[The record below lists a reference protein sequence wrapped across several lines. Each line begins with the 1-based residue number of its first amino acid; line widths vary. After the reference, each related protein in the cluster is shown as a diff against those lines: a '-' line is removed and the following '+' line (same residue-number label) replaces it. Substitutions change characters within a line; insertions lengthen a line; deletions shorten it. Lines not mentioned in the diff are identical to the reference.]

1 MLNFT
6 IIILYFTIMDLQKKF
21 LLPHRWQCVGV
32 WLIVC
37 AILLSMALIAG
48 DITGVIR
55 HVPAILGWIPAFIG
69 LMLVCLSQ
77 EKVDDEY
84 ISVLRGRLVSILV
97 AVAFISGL
105 LSSICDLLGVCFR
118 WYSPIVQIILSLLHN
133 PFLLGS
139 VYIIALKLTLYI
151 INRKINRYA
160 EK

>member
-1 MLNFT
+1 
-6 IIILYFTIMDLQKKF
+6 MDLQKKF
-21 LLPHRWQCVGV
+21 LLPHRWQYVGV

-37 AILLSMALIAG
+37 AILLTTVLIAG

-55 HVPAILGWIPAFIG
+55 YVPAILGWIPAFMG

-84 ISVLRGRLVSILV
+84 ISVLRGRLVCLLV
-97 AVAFISGL
+97 TVAFISVILGRVSEL
-105 LSSICDLLGVCFR
+105 LFVCFR
-118 WYSPIVQIILSLLHN
+118 WYSPSIQIILSLLHN

-139 VYIIALKLTLYI
+139 IYIIALKLTLYL

-160 EK
+160 EQ